1 MFSFFRKS
9 QDSKKVAVP
18 EREADGFV
26 IVGVFSIFHDRALLT
41 KRNFRTLDIV
51 YDGTTATKSSVNA
64 LEHERKFAFCKPVGV
79 SPDKWQ
85 PHVPCANTADVAAH
99 KLDQRTDQLIRYF
112 TKYCIV
118 LGDLTGQSLGADD
131 SIEQACMD
139 LGVMGFHANWA
150 WAKADCCSRQL
161 LPGDTIDDQSRESK
175 DKTSFPETRPMY
187 NPPPQI
193 NTGHRSQLTVS
204 SAEVGN
210 ERSQN
215 LESSPFMSDLL
226 SDVPFAL
233 APHVLA
239 VQGTHNDVPD
249 RLLTYDIN
257 DNLSRF
263 WYDFT
268 LENSVLCDP

>member
-9 QDSKKVAVP
+9 QDSKKVTVP

-26 IVGVFSIFHDRALLT
+26 IVGKWYFGIKCFLLSL
-41 KRNFRTLDIV
+41 KCRNFFEMLRSNEML
-51 YDGTTATKSSVNA
+51 
-64 LEHERKFAFCKPVGV
+64 
-79 SPDKWQ
+79 
-85 PHVPCANTADVAAH
+85 
-99 KLDQRTDQLIRYF
+99 
-112 TKYCIV
+112 
-118 LGDLTGQSLGADD
+118 
-131 SIEQACMD
+131 
-139 LGVMGFHANWA
+139 
-150 WAKADCCSRQL
+150 
-161 LPGDTIDDQSRESK
+161 RE
-175 DKTSFPETRPMY
+175 
-187 NPPPQI
+187 I

>member
-9 QDSKKVAVP
+9 QDSKKVTVP

-26 IVGVFSIFHDRALLT
+26 IVEWRLPLDLKYCLLFCHDG
-41 KRNFRTLDIV
+41 KRDWR
-51 YDGTTATKSSVNA
+51 YGGA
-64 LEHERKFAFCKPVGV
+64 
-79 SPDKWQ
+79 
-85 PHVPCANTADVAAH
+85 AAH
-99 KLDQRTDQLIRYF
+99 TPRLVIGMRLYMITSSQCIPQQLVGQR
-112 TKYCIV
+112 C
-118 LGDLTGQSLGADD
+118 
-131 SIEQACMD
+131 
-139 LGVMGFHANWA
+139 
-150 WAKADCCSRQL
+150 
-161 LPGDTIDDQSRESK
+161 DTIDDQSRESK

-187 NPPPQI
+187 NQPPQI
-193 NTGHRSQLTVS
+193 NTGHRSPLTVS

-239 VQGTHNDVPD
+239 VQGTRNDVPD

>member
-9 QDSKKVAVP
+9 QDSKKVTVP

-26 IVGVFSIFHDRALLT
+26 IV
-41 KRNFRTLDIV
+41 
-51 YDGTTATKSSVNA
+51 
-64 LEHERKFAFCKPVGV
+64 
-79 SPDKWQ
+79 
-85 PHVPCANTADVAAH
+85 
-99 KLDQRTDQLIRYF
+99 
-112 TKYCIV
+112 
-118 LGDLTGQSLGADD
+118 
-131 SIEQACMD
+131 
-139 LGVMGFHANWA
+139 
-150 WAKADCCSRQL
+150 
-161 LPGDTIDDQSRESK
+161 GDTIDDQSRESK

-187 NPPPQI
+187 NQPP
-193 NTGHRSQLTVS
+193 QLTVS
-204 SAEVGN
+204 SGEVGN

-226 SDVPFAL
+226 SDIPFAL

>member
-1 MFSFFRKS
+1 MLLHSIETSAIYVAIENNNFKKEAMFSFFRKS
-9 QDSKKVAVP
+9 QDSKKVTVP

-26 IVGVFSIFHDRALLT
+26 IVGD
-41 KRNFRTLDIV
+41 
-51 YDGTTATKSSVNA
+51 TA
-64 LEHERKFAFCKPVGV
+64 
-79 SPDKWQ
+79 
-85 PHVPCANTADVAAH
+85 
-99 KLDQRTDQLIRYF
+99 
-112 TKYCIV
+112 
-118 LGDLTGQSLGADD
+118 
-131 SIEQACMD
+131 
-139 LGVMGFHANWA
+139 
-150 WAKADCCSRQL
+150 
-161 LPGDTIDDQSRESK
+161 DDQSRESK
-175 DKTSFPETRPMY
+175 DKTLFPETRPMY
-187 NPPPQI
+187 NKPPQHTCYSKMEI

-210 ERSQN
+210 ERSPN

-226 SDVPFAL
+226 SDIPFAL

-239 VQGTHNDVPD
+239 VQGAHNDVPD

>member
-1 MFSFFRKS
+1 MFSFFRKG
-9 QDSKKVAVP
+9 QDSKKVTVP

-26 IVGVFSIFHDRALLT
+26 IVG
-41 KRNFRTLDIV
+41 
-51 YDGTTATKSSVNA
+51 
-64 LEHERKFAFCKPVGV
+64 
-79 SPDKWQ
+79 
-85 PHVPCANTADVAAH
+85 
-99 KLDQRTDQLIRYF
+99 KLD
-112 TKYCIV
+112 
-118 LGDLTGQSLGADD
+118 
-131 SIEQACMD
+131 
-139 LGVMGFHANWA
+139 
-150 WAKADCCSRQL
+150 
-161 LPGDTIDDQSRESK
+161 SK

-187 NPPPQI
+187 SQPSQI

-204 SAEVGN
+204 STEMGN
-210 ERSQN
+210 QRSQT

-239 VQGTHNDVPD
+239 VQGTHSDVPD

-257 DNLSRF
+257 ENLSRF

>member
-9 QDSKKVAVP
+9 QDSKKVTVP

-26 IVGVFSIFHDRALLT
+26 IVG
-41 KRNFRTLDIV
+41 
-51 YDGTTATKSSVNA
+51 KSGEEEKS
-64 LEHERKFAFCKPVGV
+64 
-79 SPDKWQ
+79 
-85 PHVPCANTADVAAH
+85 
-99 KLDQRTDQLIRYF
+99 DQREASEELNL
-112 TKYCIV
+112 KKEK
-118 LGDLTGQSLGADD
+118 L
-131 SIEQACMD
+131 
-139 LGVMGFHANWA
+139 
-150 WAKADCCSRQL
+150 
-161 LPGDTIDDQSRESK
+161 
-175 DKTSFPETRPMY
+175 
-187 NPPPQI
+187 
-193 NTGHRSQLTVS
+193 VS

>member
-9 QDSKKVAVP
+9 QDSKKVTAP

-26 IVGVFSIFHDRALLT
+26 IVGD
-41 KRNFRTLDIV
+41 
-51 YDGTTATKSSVNA
+51 TA
-64 LEHERKFAFCKPVGV
+64 
-79 SPDKWQ
+79 
-85 PHVPCANTADVAAH
+85 
-99 KLDQRTDQLIRYF
+99 
-112 TKYCIV
+112 
-118 LGDLTGQSLGADD
+118 
-131 SIEQACMD
+131 
-139 LGVMGFHANWA
+139 
-150 WAKADCCSRQL
+150 
-161 LPGDTIDDQSRESK
+161 DDQSRNSK

-187 NPPPQI
+187 SQPPQV

-204 SAEVGN
+204 STEMGN
-210 ERSQN
+210 QRSQT

-226 SDVPFAL
+226 SDIPFAL

-239 VQGTHNDVPD
+239 VQGTHSDVPD

>member
-9 QDSKKVAVP
+9 QDSKKVTVP

-26 IVGVFSIFHDRALLT
+26 IVG
-41 KRNFRTLDIV
+41 KR
-51 YDGTTATKSSVNA
+51 
-64 LEHERKFAFCKPVGV
+64 
-79 SPDKWQ
+79 
-85 PHVPCANTADVAAH
+85 
-99 KLDQRTDQLIRYF
+99 
-112 TKYCIV
+112 
-118 LGDLTGQSLGADD
+118 
-131 SIEQACMD
+131 
-139 LGVMGFHANWA
+139 
-150 WAKADCCSRQL
+150 
-161 LPGDTIDDQSRESK
+161 
-175 DKTSFPETRPMY
+175 
-187 NPPPQI
+187 
-193 NTGHRSQLTVS
+193 HRSQLSVS

-239 VQGTHNDVPD
+239 VQGTRNDVPD

>member
-9 QDSKKVAVP
+9 QDSKKVTAP

-26 IVGVFSIFHDRALLT
+26 IVGD
-41 KRNFRTLDIV
+41 
-51 YDGTTATKSSVNA
+51 TA
-64 LEHERKFAFCKPVGV
+64 
-79 SPDKWQ
+79 
-85 PHVPCANTADVAAH
+85 
-99 KLDQRTDQLIRYF
+99 
-112 TKYCIV
+112 
-118 LGDLTGQSLGADD
+118 
-131 SIEQACMD
+131 
-139 LGVMGFHANWA
+139 
-150 WAKADCCSRQL
+150 
-161 LPGDTIDDQSRESK
+161 DDQSRNLK
-175 DKTSFPETRPMY
+175 DKTSFPETRPMHSQA
-187 NPPPQI
+187 PQT

-204 SAEVGN
+204 STEMGN
-210 ERSQN
+210 QRSQT

-239 VQGTHNDVPD
+239 VQGTHSDVPD

>member
-9 QDSKKVAVP
+9 QDSKKVTVS

-26 IVGVFSIFHDRALLT
+26 IVG
-41 KRNFRTLDIV
+41 
-51 YDGTTATKSSVNA
+51 
-64 LEHERKFAFCKPVGV
+64 
-79 SPDKWQ
+79 
-85 PHVPCANTADVAAH
+85 
-99 KLDQRTDQLIRYF
+99 
-112 TKYCIV
+112 
-118 LGDLTGQSLGADD
+118 
-131 SIEQACMD
+131 
-139 LGVMGFHANWA
+139 
-150 WAKADCCSRQL
+150 
-161 LPGDTIDDQSRESK
+161 DTIDDQSKESK

-187 NPPPQI
+187 DQPPQI

-204 SAEVGN
+204 SAELGN

-239 VQGTHNDVPD
+239 VQGARNDVPD
-249 RLLTYDIN
+249 RLLTYDIS

-268 LENSVLCDP
+268 LENSVLCDL

>member
-9 QDSKKVAVP
+9 QDSKKVTVS

-26 IVGVFSIFHDRALLT
+26 IVG
-41 KRNFRTLDIV
+41 
-51 YDGTTATKSSVNA
+51 
-64 LEHERKFAFCKPVGV
+64 
-79 SPDKWQ
+79 
-85 PHVPCANTADVAAH
+85 
-99 KLDQRTDQLIRYF
+99 
-112 TKYCIV
+112 
-118 LGDLTGQSLGADD
+118 
-131 SIEQACMD
+131 
-139 LGVMGFHANWA
+139 
-150 WAKADCCSRQL
+150 
-161 LPGDTIDDQSRESK
+161 DTIDDPSRESK
-175 DKTSFPETRPMY
+175 DKTETRPMY
-187 NPPPQI
+187 NQPSQI
-193 NTGHRSQLTVS
+193 NKGHRSQLTVP

-249 RLLTYDIN
+249 RLLTYNIS

>member
-9 QDSKKVAVP
+9 QDSKKVTVP

-26 IVGVFSIFHDRALLT
+26 IVGD
-41 KRNFRTLDIV
+41 
-51 YDGTTATKSSVNA
+51 TA
-64 LEHERKFAFCKPVGV
+64 
-79 SPDKWQ
+79 
-85 PHVPCANTADVAAH
+85 
-99 KLDQRTDQLIRYF
+99 
-112 TKYCIV
+112 
-118 LGDLTGQSLGADD
+118 
-131 SIEQACMD
+131 
-139 LGVMGFHANWA
+139 
-150 WAKADCCSRQL
+150 
-161 LPGDTIDDQSRESK
+161 DDQSRESK
-175 DKTSFPETRPMY
+175 DKTLFPETRPMY
-187 NPPPQI
+187 NKPPQHTCYSKMEI

-210 ERSQN
+210 ERSPN

-226 SDVPFAL
+226 SDIPFAL

-239 VQGTHNDVPD
+239 VQGAHNDVPD

>member
-9 QDSKKVAVP
+9 QDSKKVTAP

-26 IVGVFSIFHDRALLT
+26 IVGD
-41 KRNFRTLDIV
+41 
-51 YDGTTATKSSVNA
+51 TA
-64 LEHERKFAFCKPVGV
+64 
-79 SPDKWQ
+79 
-85 PHVPCANTADVAAH
+85 
-99 KLDQRTDQLIRYF
+99 
-112 TKYCIV
+112 
-118 LGDLTGQSLGADD
+118 
-131 SIEQACMD
+131 
-139 LGVMGFHANWA
+139 
-150 WAKADCCSRQL
+150 
-161 LPGDTIDDQSRESK
+161 DDQSRNSK

-187 NPPPQI
+187 R
-193 NTGHRSQLTVS
+193 HRSQLTVS
-204 SAEVGN
+204 STEMGN
-210 ERSQN
+210 QRSQA

-239 VQGTHNDVPD
+239 VQGAHSDVPD

-268 LENSVLCDP
+268 LENSVLCD